1 LKRFRFNLQAL
12 LDARQR
18 VENHARREVATLERV
33 RRRLEEDLRQRQ
45 VRLGACKASVRA
57 ELVGSVNAKVLRIQA
72 NASLSLMRD
81 AQRSVL
87 ELAGIH
93 RQLEAARTTLVGRA
107 AARRAIERLREQ
119 RLAAWKVQEK
129 RRDQAVMDELS
140 IQRTG
145 SSKSKLEALG
155 TP

>member
-1 LKRFRFNLQAL
+1 M
-12 LDARQR
+12 
-18 VENHARREVATLERV
+18 ERA

-140 IQRTG
+140 IQRIG